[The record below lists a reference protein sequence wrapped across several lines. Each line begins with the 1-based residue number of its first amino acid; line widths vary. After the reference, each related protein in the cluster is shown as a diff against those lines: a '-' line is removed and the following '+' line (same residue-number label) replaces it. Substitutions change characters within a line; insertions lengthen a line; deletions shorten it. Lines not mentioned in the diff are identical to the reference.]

1 MLSNSAE
8 KIRADDRAHYLHPW
22 DSLEEWGQAQRFV
35 AARGDGI
42 YLWDAEGRRYID
54 GPGGQW
60 CVNIGYGRHE
70 MAEVAAQQMMD
81 LPYYSPWLAT
91 AEAPAALAA
100 KLADLAPDGM
110 NAVQFTCGGSTA
122 VDTAIRTVHFVNNRR
137 GLPDKK
143 IVIAREKGYHGST
156 FLAATVS
163 GKERDV
169 SHFDIWRERVHFLPD
184 VAPNL
189 RPDDVS
195 LEDWCDRKVD
205 DLERAI
211 INIGPDRV
219 GAFIAEPVLC
229 SGGVIIPPPGYHQRT
244 LEICRKYDVFYI
256 SDEVV
261 TSFGRLGHWFASQD
275 VFGIEP
281 DFITTAKGLTS
292 GYLPLGACLIH
303 DRVLD
308 MITGPD
314 HDVLFPN
321 GYTYSGHPVCCAV
334 ALKNIEI
341 IETEGLLDHVKAVA
355 PHFLSR
361 LEALRASPVVG
372 DVRGIGLVGCI
383 EGMLGAGDT
392 PLAVQRD
399 LGARLDAVCEE
410 MGLIV
415 RPLINRAVFSPA
427 LIITK
432 TQIDEMFDILEVALD
447 RVATEFT

>member
-1 MLSNSAE
+1 MNSNSTART
-8 KIRADDRAHYLHPW
+8 RADDQAHFFHPW
-22 DSLEEWGQAQRFV
+22 ESLADWGHAERFV

-42 YLWDAEGRRYID
+42 YLWDSNGKRYID

-60 CVNIGYGRHE
+60 CVNIGYGRKE
-70 MAEVAAQQMMD
+70 LAEVAAQQMLE
-81 LPYYSPWLAT
+81 LPYMSPWLAT
-91 AEAPAALAA
+91 AEAPARLAA
-100 KLADLAPDGM
+100 KLAELAPDGM

-122 VDTAIRTVHFVNNRR
+122 VDTALRTVHFVNNRR

-143 IVIAREKGYHGST
+143 VVIAREKGYHGST
-156 FLAATVS
+156 YLAASVS
-163 GKERDV
+163 GKERDL
-169 SHFDIWRERVHFLPD
+169 SHFDTLKDQVHFLPD
-184 VAPNL
+184 VSPHL
-189 RPDDVS
+189 RPGGVT

-205 DLERAI
+205 DLEQAI
-211 INIGPDRV
+211 LGIGPDRV

-229 SGGVIIPPPGYHQRT
+229 SGGVIIPPEGYHRRT
-244 LEICRKYDVFYI
+244 LEVCRKYDVFYI

-261 TSFGRLGHWFASQD
+261 TAFGRLGHWFASED
-275 VFGIEP
+275 VFGIVP

-314 HDVLFPN
+314 HNVLFPN

-341 IETEGLLDHVKAVA
+341 IEREGILDHVKAVA
-355 PHFLSR
+355 PRFRER
-361 LEALRASPVVG
+361 LERLRASPVVG

-383 EGMLGAGDT
+383 EGMLGDGT

-427 LIITK
+427 LTITEA
-432 TQIDEMFDILEVALD
+432 QIDEMFDILDAAVE
-447 RVATEFT
+447 RVAGEFAA

>member
-1 MLSNSAE
+1 MLSNSATQ
-8 KIRADDRAHYLHPW
+8 IRADDRSHFLHPW
-22 DSLEEWGQAQRFV
+22 EALDDWGNAHRFV

-60 CVNIGYGRHE
+60 CVNIGYGRKE
-70 MAEVAAQQMMD
+70 LAEIAAQQMLD
-81 LPYYSPWLAT
+81 LPYMSPWLAT
-91 AEAPAALAA
+91 AEAPAKLAA
-100 KLADLAPDGM
+100 KLAEISPIGM

-122 VDTAIRTVHFVNNRR
+122 VDTALRTVHFVNNRR

-156 FLAATVS
+156 YLSASVS
-163 GKERDV
+163 GKERDL
-169 SHFDIWRERVHFLPD
+169 SCFDLHDDVHFLPD
-184 VAPNL
+184 ISPNL
-189 RPDDVS
+189 RPKDVS
-195 LEDWCDRKVD
+195 LNDWCDRKVA

-211 INIGPDRV
+211 LDIGPARV

-229 SGGVIIPPPGYHQRT
+229 SGGVAIPPHGYHQRT
-244 LEICRKYDVFYI
+244 LEVCRKYDVFYI

-261 TSFGRLGHWFASQD
+261 TSFGRLGHWFASED
-275 VFGIEP
+275 IFGIEP

-303 DRVLD
+303 DRVLE
-308 MITGPD
+308 MMTGPD
-314 HDVLFPN
+314 HAVLFPN

-341 IETEGLLDHVKAVA
+341 IETEGLLNHVKAVE
-355 PHFLSR
+355 PYFLKR
-361 LEALRASPVVG
+361 LESLRSSPVVG
-372 DVRGIGLVGCI
+372 DVRGIGLVGCV
-383 EGMLGAGDT
+383 EGMLGDDGT
-392 PLAVQRD
+392 PLQVQRD
-399 LGARLDAVCEE
+399 LGARLDQVCEE

-427 LIITK
+427 LTITE
-432 TQIDEMFDILEVALD
+432 TQIDEMFDILEAALEQ
-447 RVATEFT
+447 VATEFT